1 MGNIFGNLLKS
12 LIGKK
17 EMRILMVGLDAAGKT
32 TILYKLKLGEIVT
45 TIPTIGK
52 GRELADMMER
62 RKVDIL
68 CVQETRWKDGKARSI
83 GAGFKL
89 FYYGVDSKRNGVG
102 VVLKEEFVRN
112 VLEVKRVSDRVM
124 SLKLEIEGVMLNV
137 VSGYAPQ
144 VGCEL
149 EEKERF
155 WSELD
160 EVMESI
166 PTGERVVT
174 GADFNGHVGEG
185 NTGDEEVMGKFGVK
199 ERNLEG
205 QMVVDFAKRMDMAVV
220 NTYFQK
226 REEHRVTYKSGGRRT
241 QVDCILCRRG
251 NLKEISD
258 CKVVVGESVARQ
270 HRMVVCRM
278 TLMVCKKKMSKIEIE
293 KKTKWWKLKKEEC
306 CKEFRQKLRQALGVQ
321 VVLPDDWETTAEVIR
336 ETGRKVLGVSSG
348 RRKEDKETWWW
359 NEEVQDSI
367 QRKRLAKKKWDMDR
381 TEENR
386 QEYKELQCRVKRE
399 VSKAKQKA
407 YDELDT
413 RLDTREGEK
422 DLYRLAR
429 QRDQDGKDVQQ
440 VRVIKDRDGRVLT
453 RGKRVEGVNS
463 VEQKVDKIRKDE
475 VRKALKWMKSGKAV
489 APDDIPVEVWKCL
502 GEAAVEFLTSLF
514 NRVLES
520 EKMPEEWRRSV
531 LVPIFKNKGDVQSC
545 SNYRG
550 IKLMS
555 HTIKL
560 WERVVEA
567 RLRKVVEICE
577 QQYGFM
583 PRKST
588 TDAIFALRILMEK
601 CRDGQREL
609 HCVFVDLEKAYDRV
623 PREELWY
630 CMRKSGEQRGAGQCE
645 SREQVEENLERWRF
659 ALEKRNESIEVLG
672 PTLLHFV
679 FFPGFNVETVEYK
692 NISFTVWDVGGQDK
706 IRPLWRHYFQ
716 NTQGLIFVVDSN
728 DRERVNEAREELMR
742 MLAED
747 ELRDAVLLV
756 FANKQDLPNAMNAAE
771 ITDKLGLHSLRHRN
785 WYIQATCATSGD
797 GLYEGLDW
805 LANQLKNKK

>member
-1 MGNIFGNLLKS
+1 
-12 LIGKK
+12 
-17 EMRILMVGLDAAGKT
+17 
-32 TILYKLKLGEIVT
+32 
-45 TIPTIGK
+45 
-52 GRELADMMER
+52 MER

-68 CVQETRWKDGKARSI
+68 CVQETRWKCSKARSI

-102 VVLKEEFVRN
+102 VVLKEDFVRN

-155 WSELD
+155 WRELD

-166 PTGERVVT
+166 PTGERVVI
-174 GADFNGHVGEG
+174 GVDFNGHVGEG

-205 QMVVDFAKRMDMAVV
+205 QMVVDFAKKMDDMAVV

-241 QVDCILCRRG
+241 Q
-251 NLKEISD
+251 
-258 CKVVVGESVARQ
+258 
-270 HRMVVCRM
+270 
-278 TLMVCKKKMSKIEIE
+278 
-293 KKTKWWKLKKEEC
+293 
-306 CKEFRQKLRQALGVQ
+306 KLRQALGGQ
-321 VVLPDDWETTAEVIR
+321 VVLPDDWESTAEVIR

-367 QRKRLAKKKWDMDR
+367 QRKSLAKKKWDMDR

-386 QEYKELQCRVKRE
+386 QEYKELQRRVKRE

-413 RLDTREGEK
+413 RLDTRDGEK
-422 DLYRLAR
+422 DLYRLSK
-429 QRDQDGKDVQQ
+429 QRDRDGKDVQQ

-453 RGKRVEGVNS
+453 SEESVQRRWKEYFEELMNEENEREKRVEGVNS

-475 VRKALKWMKSGKAV
+475 VRKALKRMKNGKAV
-489 APDDIPVEVWKCL
+489 GPDDIPVEVWKCL

-514 NRVLES
+514 KRVLES

-555 HTIKL
+555 HTMKL

-601 CRDGQREL
+601 YRDGQREL

-623 PREELWY
+623 PRE
-630 CMRKSGEQRGAGQCE
+630 
-645 SREQVEENLERWRF
+645 
-659 ALEKRNESIEVLG
+659 
-672 PTLLHFV
+672 
-679 FFPGFNVETVEYK
+679 
-692 NISFTVWDVGGQDK
+692 
-706 IRPLWRHYFQ
+706 
-716 NTQGLIFVVDSN
+716 
-728 DRERVNEAREELMR
+728 
-742 MLAED
+742 
-747 ELRDAVLLV
+747 
-756 FANKQDLPNAMNAAE
+756 
-771 ITDKLGLHSLRHRN
+771 
-785 WYIQATCATSGD
+785 
-797 GLYEGLDW
+797 
-805 LANQLKNKK
+805 